1 MRNQKNPSPYLKMKV
16 LGAIEFAEG
25 KSIVERIKKVSLMPF
40 VDELGFQRQF
50 TWRTIQ
56 TWYSRYKQYGLTT
69 MLNKPRADKGKTR
82 KIDLLQVVEAI
93 EQVLPML
100 RPGTTNKAL
109 IYKLCIEKGLLLRE
123 QIAPNTFSR
132 FIFQYELLKNN
143 SLDKEKREAWSK
155 LFANELWQGDSM
167 SGPHVIS
174 NGKPHETWLIAF
186 IDDASRI
193 IPHGQFFLQ
202 NNTDSLI
209 CALQP
214 AIYKRGIPDQF
225 YFDHGSNYISKEIS
239 LICSRLGIILSHAPV
254 RDGAA
259 KGKIE
264 RFFRTVRD
272 NFLVRNLNLSSL
284 DSLNRSFCNWLEDEY
299 NYKVHSGIGMRPID
313 RFGLDL
319 KRIRFLPPCEANDEL
334 YYLEDDRKVKKDNT
348 FPFNNIRYEA
358 PRDFRERTVQIRY
371 QRLNPTRVI
380 VYYKN
385 ERMGEARI
393 LNTVLNDKFIKEN

>member
-1 MRNQKNPSPYLKMKV
+1 MLNQKHPSPYLKMKV

-25 KSIVERIKKVSLMPF
+25 KSIIERIKKVAFMSF
-40 VDELGFQRQF
+40 VDELGFPRKF
-50 TWRTIQ
+50 TWSTIQ

-69 MLNKPRADKGKTR
+69 MLNKPRSDKGKTR

-100 RPGTTNKAL
+100 RTGTTNKAL
-109 IYKLCIEKGLLLRE
+109 MYKLCIEKGLLRRE

-132 FIFQYELLKNN
+132 FIFEHELLKNN
-143 SLDKEKREAWSK
+143 SLNKEKREAWSK

-167 SGPHVIS
+167 FGPHVKE
-174 NGKPHETWLIAF
+174 NDTLHETWLIAF
-186 IDDASRI
+186 IDDASRVVT
-193 IPHGQFFLQ
+193 HGQFFLQ
-202 NNTDSLI
+202 NDTNSLI
-209 CALQP
+209 SALQP
-214 AIYKRGIPDQF
+214 AVYKRGIPEQF
-225 YFDHGSNYISKEIS
+225 YFDNGSNYVSKEIS
-239 LICSRLGIILSHAPV
+239 LICSRLGIILSHTPV

-264 RFFRTVRD
+264 RFFRTVRE
-272 NFLVRNLNLSSL
+272 NFLVRNLDLSSL
-284 DSLNRSFCNWLEDEY
+284 DALNRQFYNWLEEEY
-299 NYKVHSGIGMRPID
+299 NSKVHSGIGMRPID

-319 KRIRFLPPCEANDEL
+319 KRIRFLPPCDANDEL

-358 PRDFRERTVQIRY
+358 PRDFREKVIQVRY

-385 ERMGEARI
+385 ERMGEARK
-393 LNTVLNDKFIKEN
+393 LNTSLNDKFIKEN